1 MANSLR
7 PQAELWLRQALGP
20 QAGFRDGQWEAI
32 EALAQQ
38 RQRVLVVQRTGW
50 GKSLVYFMATR
61 LLRAQGAGV
70 TILISPLLSLM
81 RNQIESAAQ
90 WGLRAA
96 TLNSDNADDHPLIEQ
111 ALLRGEIDL
120 LLISPERLAND
131 RFQAQVWT
139 RLRQQVGLLVVDEA
153 HCISDWGH
161 DFRPNYRRIMNLLTE
176 IPAGTP
182 VIGTTATANDRVVK
196 DVAEILGAGLHIQ
209 RGSLTRESLSLYV
222 YPDPLDA
229 ATRLTLLSHLLRSIP
244 GSGIIYCTT
253 TRDCRLVAD
262 WLQADG
268 VNAKPYFADVEA
280 VGSED
285 RAELERQLMHN
296 QVKALVSSVAL
307 GMGFDKSDLHFV
319 IHYQLPGNIISYYQ
333 QIGRAGRGIDK
344 AYIVLM
350 HGPGDE
356 DIQRYFIDTAFPLP
370 EQVSAVIA
378 ALRAQPKSRAELQR
392 DVNARLSVLEKI
404 LTHLEVEGIIEKQ
417 DSAYVLRRSNTEPDY
432 ARWQTVTQMR
442 YAELRHMQE
451 YTREQG
457 CLMRFIA
464 AALDDPHPPQ
474 RCGRCKNCTAAA
486 SKFQPDASAV
496 ARAQRFL
503 REGKPLTFEPRRR
516 WSAGLPGFAKT
527 TDIRVNQTG
536 LALCTYYDEGY
547 GALVRRERT
556 HSVRYSDEL
565 VAASA
570 KALSEH
576 LRSLPTPPRVIVPV
590 PSLRRPTL
598 VADLAARLA
607 QEVGL
612 PVVNVLEHT
621 VQHPPQT
628 EMRNSFQ
635 QALNVLER
643 FTVVSALNGEAV
655 LLVDDLAD
663 SRWTLTVLGDLLQRH
678 GAGAVYPFVIAVTNT
693 SD

>member
-1 MANSLR
+1 MVNSQR
-7 PQAELWLRQALGP
+7 SQAEQWLRQTLGV

-32 EALAQQ
+32 EALVVQ

-81 RNQIESAAQ
+81 RNQIDSAAQ
-90 WGLRAA
+90 WNLRAT
-96 TLNSDNADDHPLIEQ
+96 TLNSDNTDDHPLIEQ
-111 ALLRGEIDL
+111 QLLRGEIDL

-131 RFQAQVWT
+131 RFQAQVWS
-139 RLRQQVGLLVVDEA
+139 RLQHQVGLLVVDEA

-161 DFRPNYRRIMNLLTE
+161 DFRPNYRRIMTLLNE
-176 IPAGTP
+176 IPTDTP
-182 VIGTTATANDRVVK
+182 IIGTTATANDRVVR
-196 DVAEILGAGLHIQ
+196 DVAEILGVGLHIQ

-222 YPDPLDA
+222 YSDPLDA

-262 WLQADG
+262 WLKAEG
-268 VNAKPYFADVEA
+268 INAKPYFADVEA
-280 VGSED
+280 VASED
-285 RAELERQLMHN
+285 RAELEQQLMEN
-296 QVKALVSSVAL
+296 KVKALVSSVAL

-350 HGPGDE
+350 HGAGDE
-356 DIQRYFIDTAFPLP
+356 DIQRYFIDTAFPTP
-370 EQVSAVIA
+370 QQVRAVID
-378 ALRAQPKSRAELQR
+378 ALHDQPKSRNELQR

-404 LTHLEVEGIIEKQ
+404 LTHLEVEGIIEKRE
-417 DSAYVLRRSNTEPDY
+417 SAYMLLKRNVEPDY
-432 ARWQTVTQMR
+432 TRWDSVTQMR
-442 YAELRHMQE
+442 YSELRHMQE
-451 YTREQG
+451 YTHEQG

-464 AALDDPHPPQ
+464 TALDDPHPPL
-474 RCGRCKNCTAAA
+474 RCGRCKNCNGAT
-486 SKFQPDASAV
+486 SRFQPDAQAIV
-496 ARAQRFL
+496 RAQQFL
-503 REGKPLTFEPRRR
+503 RTGKSLTFEPRRR
-516 WSAGLPGFAKT
+516 WSAGLPGIVKT
-527 TDIRVNQTG
+527 SDIRINQVG
-536 LALCTYYDEGY
+536 LALCMYYDEGY
-547 GALVRRERT
+547 GAMLRTERLRG
-556 HSVRYSDEL
+556 VRYSDAL
-565 VAASA
+565 VDASA
-570 KALSEH
+570 RALAEH
-576 LRSLPTPPRVIVPV
+576 IRSLASPPQMIVPV

-598 VADLAARLA
+598 VAEFATRLA
-607 QEVGL
+607 QQVGL
-612 PVVNVLEHT
+612 PLMNALQHT
-621 VQHPPQT
+621 IQHAPQA
-628 EMRNSFQ
+628 EMQNSFQ

-643 FTVVSALNGEAV
+643 FMVVKALNGESV

-678 GAGAVYPFVIAVTNT
+678 GAGAVYPFTIAITNT